1 MAYST
6 VLKALL
12 QLRTLCNNGTYTRT
26 GGIDATQGIVEKSRE
41 TLERLW
47 QEDQA
52 SCVNCSRTVSSLN
65 LSGDHGS
72 GYLTAC
78 PHLICAVCMPL
89 YRIEAE
95 NEQEPRVQC
104 LSCIEDVLQQ
114 FSGLEP
120 EYIANSPDFGLEQEN
135 SVFPSMVDEH
145 SSKMSALVAELQQN
159 MNGSKSIVFSSW
171 IRSLDIASSLLYDR
185 GIKFVRVDGSRSMPN
200 RRKLFLQ
207 FKEDPDT
214 CILLMTFGT
223 GAVGLN
229 LTIAS
234 RIHIL
239 EPQWNPSVEAQA
251 IGRVLRLGQQE
262 NVAVTRYIVRNT
274 VEEFI
279 RCRQSRKLHLA
290 KIGWQRDKEGQEEDP
305 KLRRLMVRRG
315 DYLIEARSGMNR
327 TNERLHRIYAP

>member
-1 MAYST
+1 MIFMLINAVLAHVIRHQSTKQFRAVFELEAQFRWCLTGTPIQNKLEDLASLIKFLRIPLLERLSEFRRHIMHPIEIGSNSCLRNLRLLLDSVCLRRSKELLNLAESAEKIKWIDLSPHEEQKYLCIGEQSRIAIEDAVSGKNTAMAYST

-159 MNGSKSIVFSSW
+159 MNGSK
-171 IRSLDIASSLLYDR
+171 R
-185 GIKFVRVDGSRSMPN
+185 
-200 RRKLFLQ
+200 
-207 FKEDPDT
+207 
-214 CILLMTFGT
+214 
-223 GAVGLN
+223 
-229 LTIAS
+229 
-234 RIHIL
+234 
-239 EPQWNPSVEAQA
+239 
-251 IGRVLRLGQQE
+251 
-262 NVAVTRYIVRNT
+262 
-274 VEEFI
+274 
-279 RCRQSRKLHLA
+279 
-290 KIGWQRDKEGQEEDP
+290 
-305 KLRRLMVRRG
+305 
-315 DYLIEARSGMNR
+315 
-327 TNERLHRIYAP
+327 